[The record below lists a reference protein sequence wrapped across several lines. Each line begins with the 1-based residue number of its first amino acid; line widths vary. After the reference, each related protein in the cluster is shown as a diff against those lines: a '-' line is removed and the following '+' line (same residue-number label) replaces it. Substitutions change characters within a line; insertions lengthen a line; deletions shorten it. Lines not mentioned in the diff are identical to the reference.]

1 MLSQAIFVKS
11 VQAYGYRIDQT
22 GNWVHD
28 HEKHTQY
35 HFFRG
40 EIIARNVEADIVE
53 QRRRMSLA
61 EAE

>member
-11 VQAYGYRIDQT
+11 VQAYGYRIDQM
-22 GNWVHD
+22 GKWVHD

-40 EIIARNVEADIVE
+40 EIIARNVEEDIVE
-53 QRRRMSLA
+53 QRRRLSLVKY
-61 EAE
+61 E